1 MEKVLGLKC
10 RECGEQYPKSP
21 VHVCEFCFGPLEVEY
36 NYEDSNFKAYEDKDV
51 NALIAEKLNLTS
63 RRIRQIRQAINQNS
77 SHIKQLVH

>member
-36 NYEDSNFKAYEDKDV
+36 NYEE
-51 NALIAEKLNLTS
+51 IAKRIS
-63 RRIRQIRQAINQNS
+63 RQSIESGPYSLWRYADLLPVSILGLR
-77 SHIKQLVH
+77 L